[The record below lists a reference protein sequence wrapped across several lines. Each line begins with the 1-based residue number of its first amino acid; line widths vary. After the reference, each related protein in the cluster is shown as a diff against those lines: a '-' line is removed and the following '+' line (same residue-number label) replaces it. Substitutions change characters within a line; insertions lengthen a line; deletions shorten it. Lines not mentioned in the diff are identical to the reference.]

1 MAVASSQRSRRRS
14 RAADFPAPV
23 EGDFVARDFRFGTGE
38 TLPALNLHYR
48 TIGTPQRD
56 ASGVVRNAVLILHGT
71 GGTGAGFLSRTFG
84 GELFGAGPAAR
95 RDALLHHPARR
106 HRPRQVEQAERRP
119 ARALPEVHLR
129 RHGPRAARDAGRRPE
144 GEPPAAGDRHVDGRD
159 ALLGL
164 GRDVSRLRRRPGAAG
179 QRADADRRAQ
189 PRDAQD
195 DHGQHH
201 AAIRRGR
208 TATTPSSR
216 TQGLVGAD
224 QPADDDDQQP
234 AAVAQVG
241 RRRATPPTRGTRIR
255 SKSRIAADRRERH
268 AVPVQ
273 RVARLRSVAEPREDH
288 GAAPRHQLG
297 GRCGEPAGAG
307 D

>member
-1 MAVASSQRSRRRS
+1 MHEAFSAC
-14 RAADFPAPV
+14 AGPPV
-23 EGDFVARDFRFGTGE
+23 TVLCAIA
-38 TLPALNLHYR
+38 LPALPLRAAARLPRAGRGRFRRRAISGSGRARRCRRSTLHYR

-95 RDALLHHPARR
+95 RHALLHHPAGR

-119 ARALPEVHLR
+119 ARALSEVHLR

-144 GEPPAAGDRHVDGRD
+144 GESPAARARHVDGRD

-164 GRDVSRLRRRPGAAG
+164 GRDVSGLRRRPRAAG

-189 PRDAQD
+189 PRHAQD

-208 TATTPSSR
+208 TATTR
-216 TQGLVGAD
+216 E
-224 QPADDDDQQP
+224 QP
-234 AAVAQVG
+234 
-241 RRRATPPTRGTRIR
+241 
-255 SKSRIAADRRERH
+255 H
-268 AVPVQ
+268 
-273 RVARLRSVAEPREDH
+273 
-288 GAAPRHQLG
+288 
-297 GRCGEPAGAG
+297 AGARSAPSTC
-307 D
+307 